1 MAETKQAQTL
11 RLQKDMATEWW
22 KADEFDDFN
31 LNTKLMRVGCRPLKR
46 KFLACK
52 VVADDFD
59 PKRFAE
65 CKKIRLD
72 MDECYKAL
80 HYLQV
85 S

>member
-1 MAETKQAQTL
+1 MERQAQRE
-11 RLQKDMATEWW
+11 RLQKDMAQEWW
-22 KADEFDDFN
+22 RADEHDDFN
-31 LNTKLMRVGCRPLKR
+31 LNHKLMRVGCRPLKR

-52 VVADDFD
+52 AESGDYD
-59 PKRFAE
+59 PQRYAE
-65 CKKIRLD
+65 CKKLRSE